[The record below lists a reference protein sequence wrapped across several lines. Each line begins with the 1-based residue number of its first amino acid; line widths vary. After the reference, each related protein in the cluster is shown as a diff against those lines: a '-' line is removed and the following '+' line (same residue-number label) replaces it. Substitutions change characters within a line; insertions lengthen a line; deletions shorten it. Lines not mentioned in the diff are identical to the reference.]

1 LAKNVVA
8 RPSVAQNASQNH
20 RSTEFAMFSS
30 LKVRSQFLL
39 LSGVSLSLF
48 VISLLV
54 ALFALQA
61 SQTRF
66 HEFIDRDAVRLA
78 AFNEMYA

>member
-1 LAKNVVA
+1 
-8 RPSVAQNASQNH
+8 
-20 RSTEFAMFSS
+20 MFSS